1 MEHNPSFFRKHATS
15 SKNVENMSSV
25 PDERRKKRGLF
36 VYKVSDRV
44 QILDLIFKWLCAK
57 SPCRDSCIDD
67 FAICEAKTL
76 VILRRRCCNL
86 QITNM

>member
-1 MEHNPSFFRKHATS
+1 MEHNTSFFQKHATS

-44 QILDLIFKWLCAK
+44 PNIGPDLQ
-57 SPCRDSCIDD
+57 
-67 FAICEAKTL
+67 L
-76 VILRRRCCNL
+76 VMCYESL
-86 QITNM
+86 